1 MISTIK
7 FRLAREPDRDARVV
21 AIESGEIAAEPG
33 VYALVDLKKC
43 NSEGGE
49 PVLVEWSYEKQADS
63 DIRVGLSGYWM
74 VVDKVRQWAIWLG
87 GLLVW
92 WTRGTV

>member
-49 PVLVEWSYEKQADS
+49 PVLVE
-63 DIRVGLSGYWM
+63 
-74 VVDKVRQWAIWLG
+74 
-87 GLLVW
+87 
-92 WTRGTV
+92 

>member
-7 FRLAREPDRDARVV
+7 FRLAREPDRDARVM

-33 VYALVDLKKC
+33 VYALVDLKKY

-49 PVLVEWSYEKQADS
+49 PVLVE
-63 DIRVGLSGYWM
+63 
-74 VVDKVRQWAIWLG
+74 
-87 GLLVW
+87 
-92 WTRGTV
+92 